1 MAWIRSHR
9 DDGAPLAGGGRGLR
23 LTRAWAG
30 VCLFTLLLCSGSS
43 GCGGTAPPRG
53 TAADEPG
60 IVDLTDPKAPI
71 PPERFLQPDNA
82 LIAPGDQIY
91 LKALSYEDLNGTMT
105 VAQDGRI
112 NVSLLGS
119 VRAAGLTLQQL
130 DDSLTTR
137 YSSYFRNFDLA
148 VVLVESAA
156 RNVYVLGQVRN
167 PGRFAFGSGDR
178 VVHSLVL
185 AGGLM
190 ETARENSIIL
200 MRRDPGGTDHAY
212 RLDFA
217 RLHQALAPKD
227 IYLQPGDLVYVPKS
241 RFRTFTDFAKEFLD
255 VAQRT
260 AITALLVDDLA
271 WRQRVENVSVAR

>member
-1 MAWIRSHR
+1 MRCR
-9 DDGAPLAGGGRGLR
+9 
-23 LTRAWAG
+23 TRAWAQG
-30 VCLFTLLLCSGSS
+30 VWLFALLLCSGST
-43 GCGGTAPPRG
+43 GCGGTAAPRG
-53 TAADEPG
+53 TAEDEPG
-60 IVDLTDPKAPI
+60 VVDLTDPKKPI
-71 PPERFLQPDNA
+71 PPERFLQPENA

-167 PGRFAFGSGDR
+167 PGRFAFGPGDR

-200 MRRDPGGTDHAY
+200 MRRDPEGIDHAY

-227 IYLQPGDLVYVPKS
+227 IYLQPGDLVFVPKS

-255 VAQRT
+255 VAQHA